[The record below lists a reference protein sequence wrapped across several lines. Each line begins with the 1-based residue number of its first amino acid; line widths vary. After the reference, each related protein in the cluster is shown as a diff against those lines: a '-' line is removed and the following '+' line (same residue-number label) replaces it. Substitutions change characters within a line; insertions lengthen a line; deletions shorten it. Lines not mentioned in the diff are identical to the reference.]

1 MNSLPAD
8 LKLFAKDR
16 EQEEIE
22 ELENLSITDTESSSD
37 DDWDVPEWATEPHVV
52 QLLYDH

>member
-8 LKLFAKDR
+8 LKSYAKEK

-37 DDWDVPEWATEPHVV
+37 EDWDIPDWALDNAV
-52 QLLYDH
+52 LLY